1 METKCVYIRKS
12 KWRCWFQF
20 GAKRRKRVYQLKKY
34 YLLLLGSLKKYIST
48 IYLKKY
54 LSTIYLK
61 IYISTIH
68 LKNIYI
74 FILKKFYLFKKNIYG
89 ICKMAN
95 F

>member
-34 YLLLLGSLKKYIST
+34 YLLLLDSLKKNIST
-48 IYLKKY
+48 IYFKKY

-68 LKNIYI
+68 LKKYIYI
-74 FILKKFYLFKKNIYG
+74 YFKKILS
-89 ICKMAN
+89 I
-95 F
+95 